1 MGVDV
6 SVVIPT
12 FNEKDSIRELVEQ
25 LVSVLGGTGRRY
37 EIVVVDDG
45 STDGTF
51 EILKQ
56 IRKSVPALRVVRL
69 RTNFGQTAATAAG
82 FDHARGE
89 AIITID
95 ADLQNDPVDIPA
107 LLEKFDE
114 GYDVVSGWRRK
125 RCDPFFSRRLPSICA
140 NWVIS
145 RITGVKLHDYGCTLK
160 VYRQEV
166 IRNIELYGE
175 MHRFIPALAKWVGAS
190 VIEIPVGHHARKHG
204 RSKYGMGRTTRVI
217 LDLITVRF
225 LLSYMTR
232 PIHLFGLLGL
242 GSGFVG
248 FVLAV
253 VLVVQ
258 RQFFDKVALAN
269 RPMLL
274 LAVLLIL
281 LGVQFIS
288 MGLLSEMLVRTYHE
302 SQGKPIYVMREL
314 LQEEEEP
321 EA

>member
-6 SVVIPT
+6 SVVVPA
-12 FNEKDSIRELVEQ
+12 FNEKDSIRELVER
-25 LVSVLGGTGRRY
+25 LAGVLGGTGRRY

-51 EILKQ
+51 EILQ
-56 IRKSVPALRVVRL
+56 AVRKTVPELRVVRL
-69 RTNFGQTAATAAG
+69 RTNFGQTAAMAAG

-89 AIITID
+89 AIVTID

-125 RCDPFFSRRLPSICA
+125 RRDPFLSRRLPSMCA

-145 RITGVKLHDYGCTLK
+145 RITGVRLHDYGCTLK

-166 IRNIELYGE
+166 IRNIDLYGE

-190 VIEIPVGHHARKHG
+190 VVEMPVGHHARKYG
-204 RSKYGMGRTTRVI
+204 RSKYGIGRTTRVI

-232 PIHLFGLLGL
+232 PIHMFGLLGL
-242 GSGFVG
+242 GSGFIG
-248 FVLAV
+248 FVMAV

-258 RQFFDKVALAN
+258 RQFFNKMALAN

-302 SQGKPIYVMREL
+302 SQGKPIYVVREL

-321 EA
+321 KA